1 MNTQE
6 SLLNALDIATMEFG
20 ANSPFVAKFRILVG
34 QHFPA
39 IKDAAFR
46 AASTTGTAT
55 TGFGGRKPIVPKRQN
70 ISAQVQPVSVVV
82 KNEPKAEVI
91 IPKSEGEITADAN
104 EQKIESEVDLQL
116 LATKTEKE
124 LLDTLG
130 RAAIQDLAIRLG
142 FAIDV
147 KKSDMA
153 YTSNFKKLLL
163 KAVEIDD

>member
-1 MNTQE
+1 MKTQE
-6 SLLNALDIATMEFG
+6 SLLNALDTATAEFG

-34 QHFPA
+34 QHFPS

-46 AASTTGTAT
+46 SSSTAGAVT

-70 ISAQVQPVSVVV
+70 SSAQVQPVSVVV

-91 IPKSEGEITADAN
+91 IPKSEDEITADVN
-104 EQKIESEVDLQL
+104 EQKIETEVDLQL
-116 LATKTEKE
+116 LAAQTEKE
-124 LLDTLG
+124 LLDSLG

-163 KAVEIDD
+163 KAVEVND

>member
-1 MNTQE
+1 MKTQE
-6 SLLNALDIATMEFG
+6 SLLNALDTATAEFG
-20 ANSPFVAKFRILVG
+20 ANSPFVAKFRIIIG
-34 QHFPA
+34 QHFPN

-46 AASTTGTAT
+46 ASSTSGLVP

-70 ISAQVQPVSVVV
+70 ISAQAQPANVAV
-82 KNEPKAEVI
+82 KNSPKAEVI
-91 IPKSEGEITADAN
+91 IPKSEEEIAADAN
-104 EQKIESEVDLQL
+104 EQKIGSEIDLQV
-116 LATKTEKE
+116 LATKTEQE

-130 RAAIQDLAIRLG
+130 RASIQDLAIRLG